1 MVTAENYE
9 EFMILSADGELSA
22 EEERELMAFLELN
35 PALKAEM
42 DTYASLK
49 LVPDE
54 ELVYTD
60 KQSLL
65 KPETNKQIFI
75 PRLYRSYGIAAGIL
89 LLIGTSYIIFEKS
102 QRNPIE
108 TNNVATLPVKDT
120 NHQNTK
126 IVNADSQ
133 KSQPITPAPKPNN
146 IQVVVKSVAPASTH
160 KNNPKELIRPLHQ
173 SPVHTVPTQANENL
187 VARVEQAVLTSLP
200 MMDAQQIAS
209 THILKT
215 DTLNFI
221 TTESEPIVA
230 TLSADEKRRS
240 FIDKLPLTEVKKEGL
255 AKVSG
260 AIVNTY
266 DQIQSLKK
274 EVESTNVTLAVRNR
288 KLIISF

>member
-9 EFMILSADGELSA
+9 EYMILSADGELSA

-89 LLIGTSYIIFEKS
+89 LLIGSSYIIFEKS

-120 NHQNTK
+120 NQQNTK
-126 IVNADSQ
+126 IVITDSQ
-133 KSQPITPAPKPNN
+133 KTQPITPAPQPTN
-146 IQVVVKSVAPASTH
+146 IQVAIKSTTLASTH
-160 KNNPKELIRPLHQ
+160 KNNPKELIKPLRQ
-173 SPVHTVPTQANENL
+173 APVQVVPKQANENL
-187 VARVEQAVLTSLP
+187 VARVERSALTSLP
-200 MMDAQQIAS
+200 MMDAQQIAN
-209 THILKT
+209 THTLKT
-215 DTLNFI
+215 DILNFM

-230 TLSADEKRRS
+230 ALSADEKRRT

-260 AIVNTY
+260 SVINTY
-266 DQIQSLKK
+266 NQIHSLKK
-274 EVESTNVTLAVRNR
+274 EIESTNVTLAVRNR